1 MNDKRKEKEQKT
13 FLRVKDVMELCDI
26 SESRAYRVM
35 QQLDEELASKGFIT
49 TAGRVPRKYLA
60 ERLNIQV

>member
-35 QQLDEELASKGFIT
+35 QQLNEELASKGFIT
-49 TAGRVPRKYLA
+49 TVPRKYLA